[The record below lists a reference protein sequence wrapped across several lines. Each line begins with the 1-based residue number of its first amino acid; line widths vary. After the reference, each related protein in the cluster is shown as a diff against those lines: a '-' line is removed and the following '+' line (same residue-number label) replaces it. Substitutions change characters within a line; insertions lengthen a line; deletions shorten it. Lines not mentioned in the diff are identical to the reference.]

1 MNLQGILTAG
11 ICFLCIGFFHPIVIK
26 AEYYCSARCWPVF
39 LLAGIGF
46 LVLSVW
52 VQQELLSILFGVI
65 GCSCLWSILELK
77 EQEKRVERGW
87 FPKNPRR
94 GRRRRR

>member
-11 ICFLCIGFFHPIVIK
+11 ICFLCIGLFHPVVIK
-26 AEYYCSARCWPVF
+26 VEYYCSARCWPVF

-46 LVLSVW
+46 LFLSMQVK
-52 VQQELLSILFGVI
+52 QELLSILCGVI

-77 EQEKRVERGW
+77 EQEKRVARGW